1 MSPMRRFLMP
11 SMWHAMLGAL
21 AGWRWEKTRARNCRN
36 ATPFGNIE
44 MSSWPTVELKRP
56 FSSATARA
64 RFDIELWRTKNCVP
78 VFKGSDVSRAIRLWR
93 GNEEHCRVVGTFA
106 DGRVVRLV
114 ASPFHSTAGN
124 LVASHCGAGAVH
136 AGCSRPW
143 PRRPGFRSDV
153 RRDL

>member
-1 MSPMRRFLMP
+1 MSPMRRCRMP
-11 SMWHAMLGAL
+11 SMWHSMLGAL

-93 GNEEHCRVVGTFA
+93 GNEEHLRVVGAFA
-106 DGRVVRLV
+106 DGGVVRLV
-114 ASPFHSTAGN
+114 ASAFPPPGGHLRA
-124 LVASHCGAGAVH
+124 CGCGRGAV
-136 AGCSRPW
+136 
-143 PRRPGFRSDV
+143 
-153 RRDL
+153 